1 MSYRNYYCPKCQ
13 IMKHIDNNEK
23 FDFVCKC
30 CGGKMIYKGIVRTED
45 DKKIPQYIA
54 QAKPVYTPPTVN
66 PSMPQNSESVCVPKC
81 PTCGS
86 TNVQKIS
93 GAKRWL
99 TTGLFGLASGDLGK
113 SMWCKNCGY
122 KW

>member
-1 MSYRNYYCPKCQ
+1 MGKSIKIYSCPKCQ
-13 IMKHIDNNEK
+13 INKYIPSDQE
-23 FDFVCKC
+23 FDGICKVCKN
-30 CGGKMIYKGIVRTED
+30 KMIFEGESKSYEPNVHNLRT
-45 DKKIPQYIA
+45 ITSNPG
-54 QAKPVYTPPTVN
+54 KPSWETKPDPPE
-66 PSMPQNSESVCVPKC
+66 PVCVPKC

-113 SMWCKNCGY
+113 SMRCKNCGY

>member
-1 MSYRNYYCPKCQ
+1 MSMITCPNCGEHISDTSRKCKYCGFDGIASYLLKA
-13 IMKHIDNNEK
+13 DREK
-23 FDFVCKC
+23 DFARRQQEIEDRMEYDFDAVHSPS
-30 CGGKMIYKGIVRTED
+30 RS
-45 DKKIPQYIA
+45 
-54 QAKPVYTPPTVN
+54 YTN
-66 PSMPQNSESVCVPKC
+66 PEPVCVPKC

-113 SMWCKNCGY
+113 SMRCKNCGY

>member
-1 MSYRNYYCPKCQ
+1 MEKGIKVYFCPKCQ
-13 IMKHIDNNEK
+13 IRKYISIDQE
-23 FDFVCKC
+23 FDGVCKVC
-30 CGGKMIYKGIVRTED
+30 KNKMIFEGESKPYEPNVHNLRT
-45 DKKIPQYIA
+45 ITSNPG
-54 QAKPVYTPPTVN
+54 KPSWETKPDPPE
-66 PSMPQNSESVCVPKC
+66 PVCVPKC

-113 SMWCKNCGY
+113 SMQCKNCGY